1 MHEGKRTR
9 ANLQVLQK
17 MSYVGFLVVN
27 ASDVVVQW
35 VVLGYHITDV
45 DFPSFRSP
53 HYNIIAQIDVTI
65 AVKRVRL
72 SSKFELLQPEGFQH
86 LQNIK
91 QNKDI
96 KGMVAQQCTTF
107 DNSDSVTTLIV
118 ADRSTG
124 NVLVGF
130 IGITREMC
138 LPDVYNISLI

>member
-17 MSYVGFLVVN
+17 AYSGVLVVN

-53 HYNIIAQIDVTI
+53 HYNIIAQIDVAI
-65 AVKRVRL
+65 AVKCVRL
-72 SSKFELLQPEGFQH
+72 SLKFELLHPEGFQH

-91 QNKDI
+91 QNKEI
-96 KGMVAQQCTTF
+96 
-107 DNSDSVTTLIV
+107 
-118 ADRSTG
+118 
-124 NVLVGF
+124 
-130 IGITREMC
+130 
-138 LPDVYNISLI
+138 